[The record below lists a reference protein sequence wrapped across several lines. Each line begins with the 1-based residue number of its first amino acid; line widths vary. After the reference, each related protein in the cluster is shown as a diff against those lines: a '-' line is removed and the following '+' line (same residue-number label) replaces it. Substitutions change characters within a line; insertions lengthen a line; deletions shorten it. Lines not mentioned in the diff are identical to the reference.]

1 MPFCSWSSHSAAD
14 LCICWY
20 LTFIK
25 MFGSDLLIIRMFGA
39 SASVHRTVLWGCC
52 TCKWVPAVWRCSPCA
67 CEGGWIFP
75 PSRSAAGWSSRC
87 CRCEESPGSPA
98 LLSSAPVAPH
108 PLSVRPAGHTA
119 IGRLWKTPADARMR
133 PACCRSLAG
142 SRGAPHP
149 FNTHQWFLSLSPAL
163 SFTAPMSYC
172 HIRSKF
178 KRKTTHQLEREV
190 RSPADFH
197 FHKENNHRK
206 HTQDTPTLW
215 KPFLLHKKKQIMLL

>member
-1 MPFCSWSSHSAAD
+1 MKSHIAAD
-14 LCICWY
+14 LFVCCP
-20 LTFIK
+20 
-25 MFGSDLLIIRMFGA
+25 DRMIGRFNVHKDVWDWFVDNKNVWRSRA
-39 SASVHRTVLWGCC
+39 SALVHVSPTELWGWC

-108 PLSVRPAGHTA
+108 PLSIWPDGHTA

-133 PACCRSLAG
+133 PAWCRSLAG
-142 SRGAPHP
+142 SRGAPDP
-149 FNTHQWFLSLSPAL
+149 FNTHQCFLSLSPAL
-163 SFTAPMSYC
+163 SFTGPMSYC
-172 HIRSKF
+172 QIRSKF
-178 KRKTTHQLEREV
+178 KRKTTHQLERQV
-190 RSPADFH
+190 RSFPWREQSQKAH
-197 FHKENNHRK
+197 
-206 HTQDTPTLW
+206 TLW